1 MGNTI
6 HSCGDIKMS
15 LRVIRLN
22 QIGVMSIHA
31 MNLYSNRMRYRWSYP
46 VCITEM
52 KNKKILYRRKNSKIQ
67 WKNWIK
73 DDKINNT
80 KTKICNLPLLWLG
93 AGLIEDIDG
102 TLLQINMSVPPE
114 SRWCVLVANI
124 CLHVFIFTSF
134 VHIMYMWYKLQIY
147 IKLSKDA
154 CCLFLKVNFQSGVSS

>member
-6 HSCGDIKMS
+6 LGGGDIKMS

-22 QIGVMSIHA
+22 QIGVVSIHA
-31 MNLYSNRMRYRWSYP
+31 MNLNSNRMRYRWSYP
-46 VCITEM
+46 VCI
-52 KNKKILYRRKNSKIQ
+52 RRKNLKVQ

-102 TLLQINMSVPPE
+102 TLLQSNMSVLPE
-114 SRWCVLVANI
+114 SRWCVLVAII
-124 CLHVFIFTSF
+124 CLHVFIFTN
-134 VHIMYMWYKLQIY
+134 IMYMWYKLQIY